1 MLANGYKVVHYQAMH
16 ASASTVSICKASA
29 GFYANFRAGA
39 PACTR
44 GASRSSFSRSSIR
57 RIIQGR

>member
-1 MLANGYKVVHYQAMH
+1 MLANGYKVVHHQAMH

-29 GFYANFRAGA
+29 GFHAAARAGA
-39 PACTR
+39 AAHMR
-44 GASRSSFSRSSIR
+44 DASRSSFSRFSIR